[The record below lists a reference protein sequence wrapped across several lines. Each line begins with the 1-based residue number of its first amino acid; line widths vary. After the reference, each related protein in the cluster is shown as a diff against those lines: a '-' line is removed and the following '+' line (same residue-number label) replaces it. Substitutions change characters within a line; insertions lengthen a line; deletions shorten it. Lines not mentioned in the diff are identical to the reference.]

1 MGMVSKDILR
11 NGDWRL
17 CSMSPDGPD
26 EAIRAAGNCH
36 CVKGSEDPIPH
47 TIRRQW
53 PRGRPGA
60 QTVLVLGH
68 GWRWPRPAFIQ
79 HHAEEQAPVAQYSVN

>member
-60 QTVLVLGH
+60 GAGLDQLSSNTT
-68 GWRWPRPAFIQ
+68 R
-79 HHAEEQAPVAQYSVN
+79 

>member
-1 MGMVSKDILR
+1 MGMGMVSKDILR

-60 QTVLVLGH
+60 GAGLDQLSSNTT
-68 GWRWPRPAFIQ
+68 R
-79 HHAEEQAPVAQYSVN
+79 